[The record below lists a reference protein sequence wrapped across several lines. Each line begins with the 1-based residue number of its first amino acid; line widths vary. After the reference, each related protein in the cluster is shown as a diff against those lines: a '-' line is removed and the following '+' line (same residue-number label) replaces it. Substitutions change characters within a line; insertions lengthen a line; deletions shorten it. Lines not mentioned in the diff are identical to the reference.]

1 MADVTR
7 WVKVAV
13 AMQSALGAD
22 KTISG
27 ITLANPPV
35 VTSAGHGLDDG
46 DWVVYTITSGMQQL
60 NDRISRVDNKATD
73 TWEVEGYNSASGYDA
88 FVSGKANEITFGT
101 SFATLMEVSPSGGEQ
116 QFITYRLLHDDVENQ
131 IPSVKA
137 ATVYTFRSLWDPADA
152 ALVAAETASDQ
163 AAKRAI
169 RLTFSNGKIYVF
181 NGYVG
186 FNFAPAGTA
195 GELVECT
202 LTITAQ
208 GRGKA
213 YAS

>member
-13 AMQSALGAD
+13 AMQSALGSNL
-22 KTISG
+22 TISA
-27 ITLANPPV
+27 ITTASPPV
-35 VTSAGHGLDDG
+35 ATSAAHGLSDG

-60 NDRISRVDNKATD
+60 NDRISRVDNKTTD
-73 TWEVEGYNSASGYDA
+73 AWDVEGYDASSGYDA
-88 FVSGKANEITFGT
+88 FVSGRANEITFGT
-101 SFATLMEVSPSGGEQ
+101 TFTSLMEISPSGGEQ

-152 ALVAAETASDQ
+152 ALIAAETASDQ

-181 NGYVG
+181 NGYLG

>member
-73 TWEVEGYNSASGYDA
+73 TWEIEGYNSASGYDA

-101 SFATLMEVSPSGGEQ
+101 SFSTLMDISPSGGEH
-116 QFITYRLLHDDVENQ
+116 IGSL
-131 IPSVKA
+131 A
-137 ATVYTFRSLWDPADA
+137 AGNR
-152 ALVAAETASDQ
+152 DQ
-163 AAKRAI
+163 H
-169 RLTFSNGKIYVF
+169 
-181 NGYVG
+181 
-186 FNFAPAGTA
+186 
-195 GELVECT
+195 
-202 LTITAQ
+202 
-208 GRGKA
+208 
-213 YAS
+213 

>member
-13 AMQSALGAD
+13 AMQSALGAN
-22 KTISG
+22 KTISAV
-27 ITLANPPV
+27 TLANPGV
-35 VTSAGHGLDDG
+35 VSSTSHGISDG
-46 DWVVYTITSGMQQL
+46 AYVVYTITSGMQQL
-60 NDRISRVDNKATD
+60 NGRVLRIDNPATS
-73 TWEVEGYNSASGYDA
+73 TWEIEGVNTSSGYDA
-88 FVSGKANEITFGT
+88 FVSGYANEVTFGT
-101 SFATLMEVSPSGGEQ
+101 SFSTLMEISPTGGEQ
-116 QFITYRLLHDDVENQ
+116 QFITYRILHDDVEQQ

-152 ALVAAETASDQ
+152 ALIAAETASDQ

-181 NGYVG
+181 NGYIG

>member
-13 AMQSALGAD
+13 AMQSALGAN

-27 ITLANPPV
+27 ITLANPGV
-35 VTSAGHGLDDG
+35 VSSTSHGIANG
-46 DWVVYTITSGMQQL
+46 AYTVFTITSGMQQL
-60 NDRISRVDNKATD
+60 NGRVVRVANQATS
-73 TWEVEGYNSASGYDA
+73 TWELEGVNTTSGYDA
-88 FVSGKANEITFGT
+88 FVSGYANEITFGT
-101 SFATLMEVSPSGGEQ
+101 SFSTLMDISPSGGEQ

-152 ALVAAETASDQ
+152 ALAAAETASDQ

-169 RLTFSNGKIYVF
+169 KLTFSNGKIYVF
-181 NGYVG
+181 SGYLG
-186 FNFAPAGTA
+186 FNFAPAGSA

>member
-27 ITLANPPV
+27 ITLASPPV
-35 VTSAGHGLDDG
+35 ATSTAHGFTDG
-46 DWVVYTITSGMQQL
+46 DWLVYTITSGMQQL
-60 NDRISRVDNKATD
+60 NDRISRVDNKTND
-73 TWEVEGYNSASGYDA
+73 TWEIEGYDASSGYDA

-101 SFATLMEVSPSGGEQ
+101 SFSTLMDISPGGGEQ

-152 ALVAAETASDQ
+152 ALLAAETASDQ

-186 FNFAPAGTA
+186 FNFSPSGSA

>member
-101 SFATLMEVSPSGGEQ
+101 SFSTLMEISPSGGEQ

-131 IPSVKA
+131 IPSVKS

>member
-22 KTISG
+22 KTISA

-35 VTSAGHGLDDG
+35 VTSAGHGLDNG

-101 SFATLMEVSPSGGEQ
+101 SFSTLMEISPSGGEQ

-131 IPSVKA
+131 IPSVKS

-181 NGYVG
+181 NGYIG